1 VHSNN
6 YKLFVKTKYLQY
18 FQSFYNQITV
28 IIPHLILIGL
38 YFTGRITFGIFMQ
51 VASSMA
57 EIINNLSFILNSFS
71 EINRFLSCRRRLKE
85 LQII

>member
-1 VHSNN
+1 
-6 YKLFVKTKYLQY
+6 
-18 FQSFYNQITV
+18 
-28 IIPHLILIGL
+28 
-38 YFTGRITFGIFMQ
+38 MQ